1 MFLIFH
7 PAVQSLYSLLN
18 FQVGAKI
25 DQSQRLT
32 SWRGNLLCFSYSR
45 GNIISFTAC
54 LVERRTL
61 VNFFALKIS
70 YLPVIMSVMKDITNL
85 SSNTA
90 ASGHESSPE
99 RDIFVSLTSPSSRK
113 RKAEHVQASMQK
125 FLQKPETLGSTGNED
140 QIIGSEAD
148 CGVNSVFMTPETPQD
163 GPPKVSKPN
172 RKRLRLGG
180 PRNESQS
187 PSLSVTLNGLTK
199 AQLVDILETL
209 VAERHPDLEQVNF
222 NLKIIFLNLSQIA
235 ERKKDAIF
243 KQVGRIFYCCVDLIF
258 KCC

>member
-1 MFLIFH
+1 M
-7 PAVQSLYSLLN
+7 
-18 FQVGAKI
+18 
-25 DQSQRLT
+25 
-32 SWRGNLLCFSYSR
+32 
-45 GNIISFTAC
+45 
-54 LVERRTL
+54 
-61 VNFFALKIS
+61 
-70 YLPVIMSVMKDITNL
+70 PVIMSVMKDITNL

-148 CGVNSVFMTPETPQD
+148 FGVNSVFMTPETPHD

-187 PSLSVTLNGLTK
+187 PALSVTLNGLTK

-243 KQVGRIFYCCVDLIF
+243 KQLGRIFYCCVDLIF